1 MRRLKAHHPYPTIIF
16 HRLWITLWVN
26 YKNVILRAPSGC
38 SVVLRSG
45 DDPAKDRTEAQ
56 QQEAVAGTT
65 GHPAH
70 VIEEDDAHA
79 QTQQT
84 EEQHGHPCG

>member
-1 MRRLKAHHPYPTIIF
+1 MWIA
-16 HRLWITLWVN
+16 LWAN
-26 YKNVILRAPSGC
+26 YKSVIPPETSLW

-70 VIEEDDAHA
+70 VVEEDDDHA
-79 QTQQT
+79 QAQQT